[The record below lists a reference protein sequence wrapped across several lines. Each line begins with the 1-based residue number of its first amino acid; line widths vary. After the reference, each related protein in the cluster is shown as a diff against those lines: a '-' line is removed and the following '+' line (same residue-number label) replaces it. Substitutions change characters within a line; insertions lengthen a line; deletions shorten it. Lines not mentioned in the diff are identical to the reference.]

1 MRAPP
6 GSPAPRRI
14 ASQPSRSDGDIR
26 RFAEE
31 GYAVLYAPS
40 MSNGTADGSAEDRG
54 NAIVSTLPLRE
65 PRLIE
70 LPFERQRRVV
80 VAAALEGRRAGGA
93 PWRLELVNVHLDT
106 ALALFHGGPFEA
118 RRRQTAALLDA
129 LETSPAHHADEAA
142 AVIAGDFNTWRGDG
156 EAAVKLLRREFPG
169 TPQEDGAPTWTGP
182 LGVHATLDHIFVRGR
197 VSTSRVTR
205 LPSRF
210 GSDHYPLLTIVHF

>member
-1 MRAPP
+1 M
-6 GSPAPRRI
+6 
-14 ASQPSRSDGDIR
+14 
-26 RFAEE
+26 
-31 GYAVLYAPS
+31 LYAPS

-70 LPFERQRRVV
+70 LPFEHQRRVV
-80 VAAALEGRRAGGA
+80 VAASLEGRRAGGA

-129 LETSPAHHADEAA
+129 LETFPAHHADEAA

-156 EAAVKLLRREFPG
+156 EAAVKLLRTEFPG
-169 TPQEDGAPTWTGP
+169 TPRKMAHRPG
-182 LGVHATLDHIFVRGR
+182 RGR
-197 VSTSRVTR
+197 SAFTRRSITSSFADACRAHAVTR